1 MSLSKPMRPTTSSR
15 LRSAKSGSNSK
26 SSVIIP
32 QLQKSSSTETLTD
45 KSEFLSKNQTVRKG
59 KKTTVITCVIARPAR
74 IRKWTQKQAQN
85 EGCKCNYCASYFQA
99 LHISCAQMVQKFC
112 AAQKRS
118 RESKE
123 KVVRHRCDGTLN

>member
-74 IRKWTQKQAQN
+74 IRKWTQRKDRRRM
-85 EGCKCNYCASYFQA
+85 KDVSVTTVH
-99 LHISCAQMVQKFC
+99 HIFKPCTFRAQMVQKFC
-112 AAQKRS
+112 AAAHKRDLENQK
-118 RESKE
+118 K
-123 KVVRHRCDGTLN
+123 KL